1 MDRHRLCGGG
11 VEHTEGVGEVDHDE
25 RVERRG
31 SGPPKPDSPKH
42 AVEAFI
48 AEVDKGDWKAA
59 CDLVDPKGRF
69 GFVFRIGLNLN
80 TDVDKFGQLKDCP
93 GALAKHADRLR
104 AEVKGW
110 EPGSSRP
117 YRGGALVSS
126 PKGDWVTVQ
135 APGGS
140 KNWLIDGFP
149 PPH

>member
-1 MDRHRLCGGG
+1 MRRSCALLAVVGIVGCGGG
-11 VEHTEGVGEVDHDE
+11 
-25 RVERRG
+25 
-31 SGPPKPDSPKH
+31 SSPPKPDSPKH
-42 AVEAFI
+42 AVETFLAD
-48 AEVDKGDWKAA
+48 VKKGDWKAA
-59 CDLVDPKGRF
+59 CDLVDSKGRF